1 MRAIRP
7 QKYKSNRNLARK
19 LGSLFASDLYES
31 PSWQGILSSKLETMG
46 KRGVEQFLHRLAEEL
61 YDTKADPLE
70 VADQPIGERSKG
82 FAQASASD
90 RRRRATPGGKSRY
103 E

>member
-7 QKYKSNRNLARK
+7 QKYKSIRNLAPK
-19 LGSLFASDLYES
+19 LDFLFASDLYES

-46 KRGVEQFLHRLAEEL
+46 KRGVEQFLHCLAEEL
-61 YDTKADPLE
+61 FDTEADPLE
-70 VADQPIGERSKG
+70 VADQSIGKCS
-82 FAQASASD
+82 QASASD
-90 RRRRATPGGKSRY
+90 RRRRATPGGGKSRY